1 MDFFFTMLGLA
12 IVLWA
17 VSYNGGPII
26 KITRKC
32 KHEYDHPSNVG
43 WSPPRTGGYVPRRSG
58 GYHSAS
64 VDRSQMRPPPQGGGG
79 VVRPQ
84 NISKPSTA
92 NVQPPKGG
100 SGQSK
105 INLKKEEE

>member
-64 VDRSQMRPPPQGGGG
+64 VDTSQMQPPRGPGG

-84 NISKPSTA
+84 NIARPSTA

-105 INLKKEEE
+105 INLTKEEE